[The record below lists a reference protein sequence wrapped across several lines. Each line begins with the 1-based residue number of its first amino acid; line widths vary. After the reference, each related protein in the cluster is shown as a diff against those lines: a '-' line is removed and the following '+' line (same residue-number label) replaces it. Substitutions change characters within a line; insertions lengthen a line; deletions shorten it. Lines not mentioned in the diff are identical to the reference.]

1 MFAALSGRMV
11 ERLAQWAKGAGFA
24 AVRADW
30 MARAAGIG
38 GEMRVRFSGRDFL
51 GRFEALDEQGR
62 LLLRLADGG
71 LQAITAGEVF
81 PVAGAPLPI
90 RPPTAGH
97 VD

>member
-1 MFAALSGRMV
+1 
-11 ERLAQWAKGAGFA
+11 
-24 AVRADW
+24 
-30 MARAAGIG
+30 
-38 GEMRVRFSGRDFL
+38 MRVRLAGRDFF

-81 PVAGAPLPI
+81 PVASAPPAI

>member
-1 MFAALSGRMV
+1 MV

-24 AVRADW
+24 VIRADW
-30 MARAAGIG
+30 IARAAGIG
-38 GEMRVRFSGRDFL
+38 NDMRVRLSGREFL

-62 LLLRLADGG
+62 LLLRFADGR

-81 PVAGAPLPI
+81 PVASAP
-90 RPPTAGH
+90 PPAHPPATGR

>member
-1 MFAALSGRMV
+1 MV

-38 GEMRVRFSGRDFL
+38 GEMRVRLSGRDFL

-71 LQAITAGEVF
+71 LQVITAGEVF
-81 PVAGAPLPI
+81 PVAGASPPI